1 MNDQIAALID
11 RWSDVLVSGAI
22 VFLRVGSFMALVPGF
37 GERSVPVRV
46 KLGLAIAF
54 TCVVAP
60 AVAESL
66 PDAPAS
72 LVTGALLLLQ
82 ETMIGLALGLVVC
95 CGLLAVEMAGNWAAQ
110 SSSLSQMFGVAGE
123 PMPAMSHLFVAAALA
138 LAMIGGLHVKLAA
151 ALILSYEAV
160 PAGRFIPAALM
171 RDCRESSL
179 SAAALRTNDL
189 IVALEREG
197 EVGAAL
203 GRDEAVDLVDDDGL
217 DTGVVELMGQFAWR
231 VERIDV
237 HLGGA
242 SAHDAVH
249 GNGEGEDIRAHQRD
263 SVAALDAK
271 LLLQPGCDGVR

>member
-66 PDAPAS
+66 PDAPVN
-72 LVTGALLLLQ
+72 LVTGAFLLLQ
-82 ETMIGLALGLVVC
+82 ETMIGLSLGLVVR
-95 CGLLAVEMAGNWAAQ
+95 CGLLAVEMAGSWAAQ

-151 ALILSYEAV
+151 ALILSYDAL
-160 PAGRFIPAALM
+160 PAGQMPQAILIEKWGVSQIAGAFNLAF
-171 RDCRESSL
+171 SL
-179 SAAALRTNDL
+179 SAPFVIAALIYN
-189 IVALEREG
+189 VALGFINRAMPALM
-197 EVGAAL
+197 VSFVCAPALTAGALVLLAITAPL
-203 GRDEAVDLVDDDGL
+203 MLAIWWHTFADLLADPFK
-217 DTGVVELMGQFAWR
+217 M
-231 VERIDV
+231 
-237 HLGGA
+237 
-242 SAHDAVH
+242 S
-249 GNGEGEDIRAHQRD
+249 
-263 SVAALDAK
+263 
-271 LLLQPGCDGVR
+271 P